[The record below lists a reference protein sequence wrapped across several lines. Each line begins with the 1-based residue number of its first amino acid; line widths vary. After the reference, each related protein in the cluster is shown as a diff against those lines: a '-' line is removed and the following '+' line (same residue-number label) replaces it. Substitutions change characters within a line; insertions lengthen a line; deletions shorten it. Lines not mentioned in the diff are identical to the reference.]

1 MIRLIAT
8 DMDGTLLDS
17 EGRLDSEIYEIIKE
31 LKDMGIM
38 FAAASGRQ
46 LMSLKRKFEP
56 VDDDIIY
63 IAENGGYAVKNDEE
77 LYVNAMD
84 RDVVCEI
91 LEDVYKRQKES
102 FITEAV
108 IKRTKFKNTDLRYT
122 DFFKTPLKGV
132 DLSKCDIEGMSVSDS
147 LKELKGLK
155 ISPLQSVEIAK
166 MTGVEFV

>member
-1 MIRLIAT
+1 M
-8 DMDGTLLDS
+8 
-17 EGRLDSEIYEIIKE
+17 
-31 LKDMGIM
+31 
-38 FAAASGRQ
+38 
-46 LMSLKRKFEP
+46 
-56 VDDDIIY
+56 
-63 IAENGGYAVKNDEE
+63 
-77 LYVNAMD
+77 
-84 RDVVCEI
+84 
-91 LEDVYKRQKES
+91 KES
-102 FITEAV
+102 FITEAA